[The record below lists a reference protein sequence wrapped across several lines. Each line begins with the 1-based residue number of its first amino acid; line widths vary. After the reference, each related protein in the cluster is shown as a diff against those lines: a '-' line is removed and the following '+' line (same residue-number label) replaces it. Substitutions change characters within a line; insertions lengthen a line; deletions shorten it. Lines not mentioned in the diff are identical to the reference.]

1 MRHKYQTRGIVL
13 ARSSSGEANT
23 FITLMTPSLGL
34 VRARA
39 QGLRRSGA
47 KLAAALST
55 FVESDV
61 VLVRGK
67 EGWRVTGAVPS
78 ENWFIRMQHMA
89 ARARAS
95 RISNLLLR
103 LVAGEVQEEQVL
115 FAIITGF
122 FDALATLSEE
132 AQDAAEVLA
141 ALRILAALGLD
152 TGDIP
157 GEPASYT
164 TPLMET
170 VKQHR
175 AEYIVRINRGIAAS
189 EL

>member
-1 MRHKYQTRGIVL
+1 MRHKYETRGIVL
-13 ARSSSGEANT
+13 ARASVGEANT
-23 FITLMTPSLGL
+23 FVTLITPSLGL

-67 EGWRVTGAVPS
+67 EGWRVTGAVPQ
-78 ENWFIRMQHMA
+78 ENWFNRMQHLTP
-89 ARARAS
+89 RARAS
-95 RISNLLLR
+95 RISSLLLR
-103 LVAGEVQEEQVL
+103 LVAGEVQEEQIL
-115 FAIITGF
+115 FAIVTGF
-122 FDALATLSEE
+122 FEALAVLPEDL
-132 AQDAAEVLA
+132 QDSAEVLA

-157 GEPASYT
+157 GEPSSYAM
-164 TPLMET
+164 PLMTT
-170 VKQHR
+170 VTQKR